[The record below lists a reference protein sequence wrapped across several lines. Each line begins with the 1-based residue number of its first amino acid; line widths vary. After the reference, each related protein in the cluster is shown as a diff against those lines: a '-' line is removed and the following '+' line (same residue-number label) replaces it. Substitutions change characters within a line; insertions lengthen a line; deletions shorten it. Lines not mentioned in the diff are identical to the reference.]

1 MIEEIKIDG
10 VLYKKIED
18 KYKNCSKCDLGQF
31 CDKNL
36 GFITTCCN
44 ENIGYIFKK
53 Q

>member
-10 VLYKKIED
+10 ILYKISESERD
-18 KYKNCSKCDLGQF
+18 NCSKCDLGQF

-36 GFITTCCN
+36 DFCGVCFN
-44 ENIGYIFKK
+44 SNDGHIFKK